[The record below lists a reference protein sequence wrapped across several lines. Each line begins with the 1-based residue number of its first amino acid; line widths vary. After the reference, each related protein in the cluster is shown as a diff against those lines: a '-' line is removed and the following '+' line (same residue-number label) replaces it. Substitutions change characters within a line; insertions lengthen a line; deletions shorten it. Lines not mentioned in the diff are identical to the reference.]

1 MTEDIVFESEEITVK
16 VVDVFRWLI
25 INKTDETI
33 VVVFTNVNAD
43 PITIYASD
51 FVNLRLSE
59 TSIHMAFFDK
69 GFYTI
74 FKDSIYACETEILYK
89 VLRTLKIED
98 VFLRYDNDNLVAE
111 DRENKWKNEEFYKF
125 LVDEAFVFNEDGS
138 VVDINN
144 DLLSEFKIL
153 AGQYEIKVKRGKS
166 YEN

>member
-1 MTEDIVFESEEITVK
+1 MTEDIVFESEEIIVK

-33 VVVFTNVNAD
+33 VVVFTKVNAD
-43 PITIYASD
+43 PIIINPYD

-59 TSIHMAFFDK
+59 TTKCLAFFNK
-69 GFYTI
+69 EFYTI
-74 FKDSIYACETEILYK
+74 FEDSIFESEIQILYK
-89 VLRTLKIED
+89 VLRKLNIHD
-98 VFLRYDNDNLVAE
+98 INLRISNNNLIAE

-138 VVDINN
+138 VVGISN

-153 AGQYEIKVKRGKS
+153 AGQFEIKGKS
-166 YEN
+166 K